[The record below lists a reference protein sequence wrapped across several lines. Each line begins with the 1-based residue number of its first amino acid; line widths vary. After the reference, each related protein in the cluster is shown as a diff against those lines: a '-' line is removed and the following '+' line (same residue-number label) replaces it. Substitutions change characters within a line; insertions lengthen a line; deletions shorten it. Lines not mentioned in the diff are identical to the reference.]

1 MEKNLQ
7 LFFFKLL
14 QLYRLS
20 LPSHW
25 MKDFFVAAC
34 SLELMQT
41 ADALM
46 YYTHLS
52 KTGFASSSYIST
64 QLALVY
70 YHMKG

>member
-1 MEKNLQ
+1 
-7 LFFFKLL
+7 
-14 QLYRLS
+14 
-20 LPSHW
+20 